1 MKQIEDLACKQADTV
16 GKILSV
22 PPQIWSEIE
31 QYRIARNEALAFD
44 DDTNLPLVED
54 LSQRWQTE
62 AMNLARW
69 LSAQFPDDERPKAVG
84 ACRGA
89 HHGK

>member
-1 MKQIEDLACKQADTV
+1 M
-16 GKILSV
+16 GRILSV
-22 PPQIWSEIE
+22 PPQIWSDIE
-31 QYRIARNEALAFD
+31 QYRIARNEALAFN

-69 LSAQFPDDERPKAVG
+69 LSAQFPDDELPKGVNS
-84 ACRGA
+84 
-89 HHGK
+89 